1 MILSRI
7 FACLVV
13 FLHTAADAE
22 VTPWQIGGSGLD
34 WATSDSV
41 AILVDKALGAI
52 RPVYIRPDRP
62 VFSYLEN
69 WGDWN
74 PRELG
79 YVDGERPRVAVGSI
93 ADMVKKITGR

>member
-1 MILSRI
+1 MILARI

-74 PRELG
+74 PARAGLCRRRE
-79 YVDGERPRVAVGSI
+79 A
-93 ADMVKKITGR
+93 AGRRRHAAGRRR